1 VRLALSSAPRGAS
14 KIGGYRKYR
23 GVSDAH

>member
-1 VRLALSSAPRGAS
+1 VRLALSSATRGAS